1 MCHEN
6 AHNNTV
12 DVRFSLLT
20 ALFVFNGEIK
30 GTFIVQWLKNRY
42 TFFQNR
48 IQNYNTS
55 LHQINLKYIILNV
68 LKTIEFSQLF

>member
-30 GTFIVQWLKNRY
+30 GTFIVCSDSRIVILFFKTEFKITIQAY
-42 TFFQNR
+42 TKL
-48 IQNYNTS
+48 T
-55 LHQINLKYIILNV
+55 
-68 LKTIEFSQLF
+68 